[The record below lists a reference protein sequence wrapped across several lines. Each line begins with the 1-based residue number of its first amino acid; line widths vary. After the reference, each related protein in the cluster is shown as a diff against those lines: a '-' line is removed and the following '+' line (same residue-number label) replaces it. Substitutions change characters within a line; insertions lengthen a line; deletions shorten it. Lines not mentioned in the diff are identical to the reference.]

1 MIAAEEWY
9 QQQVNY
15 QKYGFDM
22 GPERPR
28 PEKPVKKKKQ
38 KITAKDR
45 SRLVIV
51 MLIVG
56 LIFVGIVIANAYSAT
71 VNYNINDVTRQ
82 NAVLQGEIETL
93 SVEINSAKNIGAIE
107 EKATEKLGMVAPSAS
122 KSVFLENKDVPKKNL
137 ARALKENAY
146 E

>member
-1 MIAAEEWY
+1 
-9 QQQVNY
+9 
-15 QKYGFDM
+15 
-22 GPERPR
+22 
-28 PEKPVKKKKQ
+28 
-38 KITAKDR
+38 
-45 SRLVIV
+45 

-137 ARALKENAY
+137 AKALKENAY